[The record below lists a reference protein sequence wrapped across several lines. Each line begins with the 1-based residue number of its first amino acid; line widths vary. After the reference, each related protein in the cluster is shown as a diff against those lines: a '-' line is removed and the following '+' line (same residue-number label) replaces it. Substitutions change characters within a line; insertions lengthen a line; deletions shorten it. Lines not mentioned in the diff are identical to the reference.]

1 MTRYQNILTE
11 IYPVLARAGR
21 VLRKGLFF
29 SLADPVFSFGKVV
42 CISLE
47 SDGVYLVYAE
57 KTLRKVNIRHCRY
70 YPLPENHFLSH
81 EYVAAIV
88 SAFVRDFKI
97 SNATFILGLPRSWAI
112 VQNVD
117 LPSAAKEDLARVVAF
132 ELDRLTPLSKDN
144 AYYDYVVQG
153 EDDRNVKILLV
164 VARADQI
171 NAYLSALDAKG
182 IQVKRIDLTVFMMQA
197 VIAKVYPNIDTV
209 FISLKSGVYEGGL
222 ILNGISTQSFAGS
235 VDINDQTAVAGM
247 AGHVQLLLDELTANS
262 GPPRIVVNA
271 DASAYC
277 VLRDK
282 FNPVTVSDLR
292 SNLKFDVPEQRGE
305 LSAAASGGALGAFSA
320 RRDGIDLLA
329 KKDRRNPRMPWLS
342 SILLLIPIAVIAVF
356 YLLAPIHFQ
365 QQKIDALDRHIQTLK
380 PEVRKIEAL
389 QSEVEMLE
397 SDIAAVNHFKTQ
409 NDLTLNVINDMTT
422 TLPLRTWLTRLRITD
437 AAAEIEGYSAS
448 ATDII
453 LKLEGS
459 RYFQKVEFGSP
470 TFRDPRLNTERFVI
484 KMELTNALSKNEK
497 RIEINNEKKK

>member
-11 IYPVLARAGR
+11 IYPVLAGAGR
-21 VLRKGLFF
+21 VVRKGLFF

-70 YPLPENHFLSH
+70 CPLPENHFLSP
-81 EYVAAIV
+81 EYVAATV

-144 AYYDYVVQG
+144 AYYDYIAQG
-153 EDDRNVKILLV
+153 EDNQKVKILLV

-182 IQVKRIDLTVFMMQA
+182 IQVKRIDLTVFMMKA
-197 VIAKVYPNIDTV
+197 VIANVYPNINTV
-209 FISLKSGVYEGGL
+209 FISLKGGIYEGGL

-235 VDINDQTAVAGM
+235 TDVNDQTPVAGM
-247 AGHVQLLLDELTANS
+247 VDHVQVLLDELIANS
-262 GPPRIVVNA
+262 DPPRIVV
-271 DASAYC
+271 DSDESAYC
-277 VLRDK
+277 ALRDK
-282 FNPVTVSDLR
+282 FNSVAVSDLR

-305 LSAAASGGALGAFSA
+305 LSAAASGGALGAFFA
-320 RRDGIDLLA
+320 RSDGIDLLA
-329 KKDRRNPRMPWLS
+329 ENNRRNPRMPWLS
-342 SILLLIPIAVIAVF
+342 SIILLIPIVAIAAF
-356 YLLAPIHFQ
+356 YLLAPVHFQ
-365 QQKIDALDRHIQTLK
+365 QQKNDALDRHIQTLK

-389 QSEVEMLE
+389 QSETDLLE
-397 SDIAAVNHFKTQ
+397 SDIAAINDFKKQ
-409 NDLTLNVINDMTT
+409 NDLTLNVINDMTN
-422 TLPLRTWLTRLRITD
+422 TLPPRTWLTRLRITD

-453 LKLEGS
+453 LKLESS

-484 KMELTNALSKNEK
+484 RMELTNGLSKMKSEP
-497 RIEINNEKKK
+497 R